1 MGDILYQYINKLKKF
16 NFNFYK
22 IFFFFFF
29 ILKQRNNKT
38 IVYLFLI
45 V

>member
-1 MGDILYQYINKLKKF
+1 MGDILYQYINKLKKL
-16 NFNFYK
+16 NFNYYK
-22 IFFFFFF
+22 ILFFFFF